1 MRDPAGLPSAEGWQT
16 LGSRGG
22 RAMRIG
28 LLAAMA
34 MTIAIALGGDADAA
48 DRNVILIVG
57 DDHGLDA
64 GCYGHPDVKTP
75 HLDRLAAQGVRFT
88 NAFCTTASCSASRS
102 VILSG
107 LQNHT
112 NGQYGHQ
119 HAEHNFHTLAK
130 VRSLPALLKAGGYRT
145 ASLGKFHVQPE
156 SAYPFD
162 ETIPAGNTQ
171 NPVQMAD
178 RARTFLAK
186 DDARPF
192 FLYFCPTD
200 PHRAGVGFGEDR
212 PHPGVTEVTY
222 DPATLPVPPFL
233 PDLPETRAELAGYL
247 QAVSRL
253 DQGVGRLLAVLE
265 ETGHA
270 GDTMVIYVS
279 DNGMPWPGAKTT
291 LYEPGMHLPLIVR
304 APGNARPGTTS
315 DAMVSWIDLAP
326 TILDH
331 AGLAAEAGPGAPR
344 LQGRSFLTAA
354 RGEALPD
361 RDEVYASHTFH
372 EVTMYYPMRAI
383 RTRKY
388 KLIRNLAAPL
398 PFPFASDLWES
409 RTWQAVLD
417 RKLSHYGRRT
427 VEATLH
433 HAPVELY
440 DLEADPDELRNLADD
455 PAHAATRRALE
466 AKLLAWQKAT
476 ADPWVVKYQ
485 HE

>member
-1 MRDPAGLPSAEGWQT
+1 
-16 LGSRGG
+16 
-22 RAMRIG
+22 MRIG
-28 LLAAMA
+28 LLLGM
-34 MTIAIALGGDADAA
+34 ALGLCATTAADAA
-48 DRNVILIVG
+48 SRNVVLIVG
-57 DDHGLDA
+57 DDHGRDL
-64 GCYGHPDVKTP
+64 GCYGNPDVKTP

-88 NAFCTTASCSASRS
+88 DAFCTTASCSASRS

-112 NGQYGHQ
+112 SGQYGHQ
-119 HAEHNFHTLAK
+119 HAEHNFHTLTK
-130 VRSLPALLKAGGYRT
+130 VKSLPALLKAGGYRT
-145 ASLGKFHVQPE
+145 ASLGKFHVQPVE
-156 SAYPFD
+156 VYPFD

-186 DDARPF
+186 DDAKPF

-200 PHRAGVGFGEDR
+200 PHRAAKGFSEET
-212 PHPGVTEVTY
+212 PHPGVSEVKY
-222 DPATLPVPPFL
+222 DPATITVPPFL
-233 PDLPETRAELAGYL
+233 PDLPETRAELAGYN

-270 GDTMVIYVS
+270 DDTMVIYVS

-304 APGNARPGTTS
+304 APGNAQPGTTS

-326 TILDH
+326 TILDF
-331 AGLAAEAGPGAPR
+331 AGVGADTGRGAPK
-344 LQGRSFLTAA
+344 LQGRSFLPAA
-354 RGEALPD
+354 RGEPLPG
-361 RDEVYASHTFH
+361 RDEVFASHTFH

-398 PFPFASDLWES
+398 PFPFASDLWGS

-417 RKLSHYGRRT
+417 RKLSTYGRRS

-433 HAPVELY
+433 HPPVELF
-440 DLEADPDELRNLADD
+440 DLESDPDELRNLADD
-455 PAHAATRRALE
+455 PAHAATRAELE
-466 AKLLAWQKAT
+466 AKLKAWQQAT
-476 ADPWVVKYQ
+476 ADPWIVKYE